1 MICLLM
7 ESVWN
12 KFRTN
17 RYLAISL
24 WNIGTIWDGEEQWNL
39 PWLRIFHAPLI
50 LAQIIQAGCLSF
62 HLGES
67 QFERHLITIIAV
79 DAAYLLFF
87 WLVWNLNN
95 LLLKWIIESYSSLM
109 LYKNNWLIHVVRS
122 IHSRLMSNCT
132 KCIVSCV
139 NACMYPETLSRN
151 TEQERNQDATFQV
164 HEIDVNCERF

>member
-1 MICLLM
+1 MLIDGVSLNQISNQQIPSNFLV
-7 ESVWN
+7 EYWHNLGWWGAVKSP
-12 KFRTN
+12 
-17 RYLAISL
+17 LAKDHPCTF
-24 WNIGTIWDGEEQWNL
+24 NI
-39 PWLRIFHAPLI
+39 
-50 LAQIIQAGCLSF
+50 AQIIQAGCLSF

-79 DAAYLLFF
+79 DAAYLMFF

-109 LYKNNWLIHVVRS
+109 LYKNNWLIHVARS

>member
-1 MICLLM
+1 MLIDGVSLNQISNQQIPSNFLVEYWHNLGWWGAVKSPLAKDLPCTFNFSTNNSSRLSILPSGWI
-7 ESVWN
+7 SVRKALDNNYCCWCSIFN
-12 KFRTN
+12 V
-17 RYLAISL
+17 
-24 WNIGTIWDGEEQWNL
+24 
-39 PWLRIFHAPLI
+39 LR
-50 LAQIIQAGCLSF
+50 
-62 HLGES
+62 
-67 QFERHLITIIAV
+67 
-79 DAAYLLFF
+79 
-87 WLVWNLNN
+87 LVWNLNN

-109 LYKNNWLIHVVRS
+109 LYKNNWLIHVARS